1 MIDSNLHRG
10 STPACLLLVKRQFCL
25 LSMHPDEQLSLLLLV
40 YYPGGKNVLLQK
52 KDCWIILG
60 KLAERSSRATLR
72 SGENQGRC

>member
-25 LSMHPDEQLSLLLLV
+25 LSMHPDEQLTLLLLV

-52 KDCWIILG
+52 DCWIMLG
-60 KLAERSSRATLR
+60 KLTERSSRATLR
-72 SGENQGRC
+72 TGESQGRC